1 MSWHLKRRRNNCP
14 SQLLFPSVNQAK
26 PPVIRRLG
34 LTKEKHYE
42 MDHLNGVLICDYG
55 KNLQNE
61 KAQNDRYQG
70 MDL

>member
-1 MSWHLKRRRNNCP
+1 LAL
-14 SQLLFPSVNQAK
+14 Q
-26 PPVIRRLG
+26 
-34 LTKEKHYE
+34 KEEHYE
-42 MDHLNGVLICDYG
+42 MDHLTGVLICDYG